1 MNAGCEEERDENTQ
15 LCPDCRTN
23 TMPDTTP
30 LVSPRDMYPDNPVS
44 AAAVMHDLFTEASL
58 AGLRGTPLPE
68 LNPDAGERDMFD
80 ETINGLEAGERNA
93 GASPLMFDETIN
105 EPGERNS
112 EDRHRYHGP

>member
-1 MNAGCEEERDENTQ
+1 MLFLILYLARDPIHQDYFDTSLEVQLPSRWKHICMNAGCEEERDENTQ

-68 LNPDAGERDMFD
+68 LNP
-80 ETINGLEAGERNA
+80 NA
-93 GASPLMFDETIN
+93 GVRGAPA
-105 EPGERNS
+105 
-112 EDRHRYHGP
+112 YHGP

>member
-1 MNAGCEEERDENTQ
+1 MSCVRSLYIICMNAGCEEERDENTQ

-68 LNPDAGERDMFD
+68 LNP
-80 ETINGLEAGERNA
+80 NA
-93 GASPLMFDETIN
+93 GMRGAPA
-105 EPGERNS
+105 
-112 EDRHRYHGP
+112 YHGP